1 MYRVFAGGPIGVS
14 ASYEESVELAAHHGF
29 DGVVLNAGYAQQNSP
44 ETVVQ
49 MLEER
54 NLKSGGWGLPVT
66 LLGSEENFEEQL
78 GELPGVA
85 EVCARAGDHR
95 TSTWVP
101 PASDERPF
109 DEQFELLRGRVE
121 RVAAVLKE
129 YDVRLGLEFIGP
141 KTSRDGKKY
150 EFIHTMDG
158 MLELCRAV
166 GTGNVG
172 LLLDA
177 WHLYTSHGSNDD
189 VLSLTDDDVV
199 NVHINDAPEGIPIDE
214 QKDNVRCM
222 PGETGVIG
230 IPHFLANLKEI
241 GYTGPV
247 MVEPF
252 SQRVREMDDED
263 AIRELKDC
271 FDKVWPAD

>member
-14 ASYEESVELAAHHGF
+14 ANYEESVELAAHHGF
-29 DGVVLNAGYAQQNSP
+29 DGVVLNAGYAQQNGP

-66 LLGSEENFEEQL
+66 LLGSDEDFEKQL
-78 GELPGVA
+78 EALPGVA
-85 EVCARAGDHR
+85 EVCARTGDLR
-95 TSTWVP
+95 TSTWVS
-101 PASDERPF
+101 PASDEKPF
-109 DEQFELLRGRVE
+109 DELFELLHGRVE
-121 RVAAVLKE
+121 RVATVLKE

-141 KTSRDGKKY
+141 KTSRDGKKH

-189 VLSLTDDDVV
+189 VLSLADDDVV
-199 NVHINDAPEGIPIDE
+199 NVHINDAPAGIEIDE

-252 SQRVREMDDED
+252 SQRVRDMADED

-271 FDKVWPAD
+271 FNKVWPAE

>member
-1 MYRVFAGGPIGVS
+1 MFRVFAGWAIGVS
-14 ASYEESVELAAHHGF
+14 ANYEESVELAAHHGF
-29 DGVVLNAGYAQQNSP
+29 DGVVLDMGYAQANGP

-54 NLKSGGWGLPVT
+54 NLRSGGWGLPVT
-66 LLGSEENFEEQL
+66 LLAPDEDFEKQL
-78 GELPGVA
+78 AGLPAVA
-85 EVCARAGDHR
+85 EVCARAGDLR
-95 TSTWVP
+95 TSTWVS
-101 PASDERPF
+101 PASDDKSF
-109 DEQFELLRGRVE
+109 DELFELLRDRVE
-121 RVAAVLKE
+121 RVATVLRE
-129 YDVRLGLEFIGP
+129 FDVRLGLEFIGP
-141 KTSRDGKKY
+141 KTSREGKAY

-199 NVHINDAPEGIPIDE
+199 NVHINDAPAGIEIDE

-247 MVEPF
+247 MAEPF
-252 SQRVREMDDED
+252 SQRVRDLPDED
-263 AIRELKDC
+263 AILELKDC
-271 FDKVWPAD
+271 FDKCWPAD